1 MFRMCHP
8 SNPVTNDYPGH
19 FYVAV
24 EERADRHAG
33 RIAAH
38 AGVVAAAPLAAA
50 RRAGQ

>member
-33 RIAAH
+33 RICAH
-38 AGVVAAAPLAAA
+38 AGVAAAALLAAV
-50 RRAGQ
+50 RPVDQ